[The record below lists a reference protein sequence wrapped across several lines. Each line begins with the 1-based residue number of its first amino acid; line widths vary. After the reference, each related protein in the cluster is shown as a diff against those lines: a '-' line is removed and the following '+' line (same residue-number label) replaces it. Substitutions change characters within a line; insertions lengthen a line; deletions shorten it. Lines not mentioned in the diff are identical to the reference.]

1 MEILLL
7 LFLLLHLCCDLL
19 AVKHSLK
26 YFISGSS
33 GVPNVP
39 EFSGVMVVDGIQTGY
54 CDSSNKTLKPQL
66 DWAKKILQTNPEQLE
81 WYTQKCF
88 EDQPNVFRG
97 HIFRWK
103 QRFNQSGGVH
113 VIQRI
118 SGCEWD
124 ENTDS
129 VTGVLKYG
137 YNGEDFL
144 EFDMK
149 TLSWIALKPEADMIK
164 LKWDADWIR
173 TITNK
178 DFLTQTCAEWLKMYV
193 DNGKRS
199 LHRTV
204 LPSVSLLQK
213 SSSSPV
219 SCHAAGFYPDR
230 AVMFWRKD
238 GDEIHDG
245 VEKGDILPNDDG
257 TFQINVDLNVSS
269 VKPEDRWRYECVFQ
283 LLSGENII
291 ITKLNETMI
300 RTNWRENILRTGREK
315 PSDMTV
321 PIIPAVVVL
330 VLIIVA
336 AAAGFAVYKK
346 KKVSERRS
354 TSCKY
359 DFIVF
364 YLYFPLWS
372 DSLDLKHYSCNQYVF
387 SLALTAPDNN
397 GEQIQLNQV
406 K

>member
-1 MEILLL
+1 MLTV
-7 LFLLLHLCCDLL
+7 
-19 AVKHSLK
+19 A
-26 YFISGSS
+26 YFVCGSS
-33 GVPNVP
+33 GLPNVP
-39 EFSGVMVVDGIQTGY
+39 EFIGVMVFDGIQTGY

-129 VTGVLKYG
+129 VNGVLKYG
-137 YNGEDFL
+137 YNGEGFL

-149 TLSWIALKPEADMIK
+149 TLTWIALKPEADMIK
-164 LKWDADWIR
+164 LKWDADRSRI
-173 TITNK
+173 IKNK
-178 DFLTQTCAEWLKMYV
+178 DFLTKICAEWLKMYV

-213 SSSSPV
+213 TPSSPV
-219 SCHAAGFYPDR
+219 SCYAAGFYLDK

-257 TFQINVDLNVSS
+257 TFQIIVDLNVSS
-269 VKPEDRWRYECVFQ
+269 VKPEDWWRYECVFQ
-283 LLSGENII
+283 FLSGENII
-291 ITKLNETMI
+291 VTKLNEIMI
-300 RTNWRENILRTGREK
+300 RTNWRENILRT
-315 PSDMTV
+315 V
-321 PIIPAVVVL
+321 PIIPAVVVF
-330 VLIIVA
+330 VLIII

-346 KKVSERRS
+346 KKGERFRS
-354 TSCKY
+354 NSAKLSYIISVLLGNVCTSSPVNAAGK
-359 DFIVF
+359 
-364 YLYFPLWS
+364 
-372 DSLDLKHYSCNQYVF
+372 
-387 SLALTAPDNN
+387 
-397 GEQIQLNQV
+397 
-406 K
+406 

>member
-1 MEILLL
+1 MSNDRSKIKDKGKMKIL
-7 LFLLLHLCCDLL
+7 LLLHLCCDLL

-26 YFISGSS
+26 YFVCGSS
-33 GVPNVP
+33 GLPNVP
-39 EFSGVMVVDGIQTGY
+39 EFIGVMVFDGIQTGY

-129 VTGVLKYG
+129 VNGVLKYG
-137 YNGEDFL
+137 YNGEGFL

-149 TLSWIALKPEADMIK
+149 TLTWIALKPEADMIK
-164 LKWDADWIR
+164 LKWDADRSRI
-173 TITNK
+173 IKNK
-178 DFLTQTCAEWLKMYV
+178 DFLTKICAEWLKMYV

-213 SSSSPV
+213 TPSSPV
-219 SCHAAGFYPDR
+219 SCYAAGFYLDK

-257 TFQINVDLNVSS
+257 TFQIIVDLNVSS
-269 VKPEDRWRYECVFQ
+269 VKPEDWWRYECVFQ
-283 LLSGENII
+283 FLSGENII
-291 ITKLNETMI
+291 VTKLNEIMI
-300 RTNWRENILRTGREK
+300 RTNWRENILRTGRED

-321 PIIPAVVVL
+321 PIIPAVVVF
-330 VLIIVA
+330 VLIII

-346 KKVSERRS
+346 KKGERFRS
-354 TSCKY
+354 NSANFREATY
-359 DFIVF
+359 IM
-364 YLYFPLWS
+364 
-372 DSLDLKHYSCNQYVF
+372 
-387 SLALTAPDNN
+387 
-397 GEQIQLNQV
+397 
-406 K
+406 